1 MTSVSTT
8 NMVRDNFLNQIH
20 EFGTGQ
26 GRFESLGCAG
36 KQLEK
41 THLPAR
47 GTGK

>member
-1 MTSVSTT
+1 MTTVSTS
-8 NMVRDNFLNQIH
+8 NRVRDSFLNQIH

-41 THLPAR
+41 PHLPAQ
-47 GTGK
+47 GMGK